1 MYVYNRYKSPV
12 FIFHE
17 MNEISDDMGL
27 APETLDMGGAPPH
40 TDTRIRPAACGRV
53 QNRTV

>member
-1 MYVYNRYKSPV
+1 MYVYNRYKRPV
-12 FIFHE
+12 YVFHVE
-17 MNEISDDMGL
+17 LNIRWWVGM